1 MRRNLSKC
9 FNYNYLYKFSI
20 SLQYRFGS
28 TSVCLSGKS
37 SNKSDKTIVFS
48 EKSFHKW
55 KAV

>member
-20 SLQYRFGS
+20 SLQYRFSS

-37 SNKSDKTIVFS
+37 NNKSDKTIVFS